1 MAFRKNTTL
10 KNNQASVYNTQF
22 PAGSTMEIRTGSQ
35 PASANDAA
43 TGTVLATITL
53 PASPWSAAS
62 GGVISK
68 NGTWSATAS
77 ATGTAG
83 WARITGGSN
92 VMDVSVGTS
101 GADAI
106 IDNASIVSGGTVTV
120 TSLSVTIP

>member
-10 KNNQASVYNTQF
+10 RTNQAAVYSTQF

-53 PASPWSAAS
+53 PANPWAAAS
-62 GGVISK
+62 GGSIAK
-68 NGTWSATAS
+68 QNTWSATAG

-106 IDNASIVSGGTVTV
+106 IDNASIVNGGTVTV
-120 TSLSVTIP
+120 TSLSITI